1 MHTVLGFFMC
11 SIAYG
16 ACVLTTNNL
25 HKLFVSYKLI
35 DSVLTAV
42 TGEKLN
48 IRNYSNRFQMN
59 LISSGLV
66 LYIVIMAVDA
76 TVYKM

>member
-11 SIAYG
+11 SIAYT
-16 ACVLTTNNL
+16 ACFLTTNNL

-35 DSVLTAV
+35 DTMLTAV
-42 TGEKLN
+42 TGEKFD

-66 LYIVIMAVDA
+66 LYIVIMALD
-76 TVYKM
+76 TTIYKM